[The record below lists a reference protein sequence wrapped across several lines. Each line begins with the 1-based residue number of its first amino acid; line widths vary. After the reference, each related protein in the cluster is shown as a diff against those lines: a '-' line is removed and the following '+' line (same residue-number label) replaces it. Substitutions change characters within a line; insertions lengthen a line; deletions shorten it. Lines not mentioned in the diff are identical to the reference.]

1 MEKGDGSSFTVATGG
16 GPQKVGILEVI
27 SNNPCFFNST
37 GFSLLKST
45 FIVSHIWFVKKLFE
59 VLKQKLFFCAQ
70 VVLDGYSAPLTA
82 GNFADLVMY
91 VCTFACFEKLNGMGW
106 RTRKS

>member
-1 MEKGDGSSFTVATGG
+1 LAFLVPTPYQQYPRLTGRATAEFTVEKGDGSSFTVATGG
-16 GPQKVGILEVI
+16 GPQKVGILE
-27 SNNPCFFNST
+27 
-37 GFSLLKST
+37 
-45 FIVSHIWFVKKLFE
+45 
-59 VLKQKLFFCAQ
+59 

-106 RTRKS
+106 GARKS

>member
-45 FIVSHIWFVKKLFE
+45 FNVSLWFVKKLF
-59 VLKQKLFFCAQ
+59 
-70 VVLDGYSAPLTA
+70 
-82 GNFADLVMY
+82 
-91 VCTFACFEKLNGMGW
+91 
-106 RTRKS
+106 